1 MGTLVGRSAEL
12 ARLRALLDD
21 AASGAVAALVAGDAG
36 VGKSR
41 LVTEVTS
48 IAASQ
53 GFTVLC
59 GQCAEIGDSVPY
71 LPFADAIRTASAE
84 VEAAVKARPVLARLL
99 PDGGAGGDPETDRA
113 GLTRQQMFGTVLGLL
128 AELSAHSPVLLV
140 LEDLHWA
147 DASTRDLLT
156 FLLRMLHGERVAII
170 GTYRTDDLY
179 RRHPLR
185 PVVADL
191 LRLPSVTSVQLGPLS
206 PSALT
211 ELLFAISDA
220 PGRLSAATVNR
231 IVASAEGNAYY
242 AEELLAAL
250 SDAPEDTRNGPG
262 LPSGLAAL
270 LMSRVERV
278 SDAAQRVLR
287 AASVAGRRSGDDL
300 VRAASGLPDAAYDEA
315 VREAVANQLL
325 VPDGADGYAFRH
337 ALLREAV
344 YSDLLPGERT
354 RLHGQLAALLSDVP
368 GAAAE
373 LAHHSLASHDVP
385 GAFAAS
391 IRAGDEARRLG
402 APTETHR
409 HYDQALSLWDRVDD
423 AAAIAGVSRGRLGL
437 QSAAAAFAAGDV
449 PRAVHLL
456 RRIWQALADPGAG
469 VTAGDED
476 PEMLRSHIGERL
488 AYFLLESES
497 SDAPAEALLV
507 AGDTVGETSAEPATW
522 YVARAMATYAM
533 AFMVAG
539 DDASAREWAQRAR
552 DAAGGEARWVAA
564 EALTTLGALSSR
576 EGDTDE
582 ASRMFAAALEQAGG
596 TQMFQV
602 ELRATY
608 LLAEQHQARGELA
621 EAARIAELGERRAD
635 SEGLGLAP
643 YGMDLR
649 HLHFQARFLLGEWD
663 HAQRLADGFPVRVTS
678 LPEAVLSGMALF
690 IDVARGNPAAEER
703 RTWLEPFWADG
714 FVGYLVRGLLAER
727 ALWRGDTD
735 LALSHAEAAIY
746 ADKWRSYKPAVLR
759 PAAIALAARADR
771 AVAARAAGNADVE
784 AAELAGAN
792 ELIDVARQGA
802 RHPAHPKALLGPEGR
817 GWLARAEAEY
827 GRASGHN
834 TPEAWEAMLSAF
846 GPHYVYETARGQWRL
861 AEALIEAGR
870 TEEALPVWRAAA
882 ATATHLGAAPLSA
895 ALEILA
901 RRARLDPGSGPAEG
915 GAVGAYLTEALTDR
929 ERDVLRLLARGQS
942 NRQIGAELFI
952 SPKTASVH
960 VSNILAKLAVTNR
973 TEAAAVAHREGL

>member
-1 MGTLVGRSAEL
+1 ME
-12 ARLRALLDD
+12 
-21 AASGAVAALVAGDAG
+21 
-36 VGKSR
+36 
-41 LVTEVTS
+41 
-48 IAASQ
+48 
-53 GFTVLC
+53 
-59 GQCAEIGDSVPY
+59 DS
-71 LPFADAIRTASAE
+71 
-84 VEAAVKARPVLARLL
+84 
-99 PDGGAGGDPETDRA
+99 DPE
-113 GLTRQQMFGTVLGLL
+113 
-128 AELSAHSPVLLV
+128 
-140 LEDLHWA
+140 
-147 DASTRDLLT
+147 
-156 FLLRMLHGERVAII
+156 LR
-170 GTYRTDDLY
+170 
-179 RRHPLR
+179 
-185 PVVADL
+185 
-191 LRLPSVTSVQLGPLS
+191 
-206 PSALT
+206 
-211 ELLFAISDA
+211 
-220 PGRLSAATVNR
+220 
-231 IVASAEGNAYY
+231 
-242 AEELLAAL
+242 
-250 SDAPEDTRNGPG
+250 
-262 LPSGLAAL
+262 
-270 LMSRVERV
+270 SRV
-278 SDAAQRVLR
+278 
-287 AASVAGRRSGDDL
+287 
-300 VRAASGLPDAAYDEA
+300 
-315 VREAVANQLL
+315 
-325 VPDGADGYAFRH
+325 
-337 ALLREAV
+337 
-344 YSDLLPGERT
+344 
-354 RLHGQLAALLSDVP
+354 
-368 GAAAE
+368 
-373 LAHHSLASHDVP
+373 
-385 GAFAAS
+385 
-391 IRAGDEARRLG
+391 
-402 APTETHR
+402 
-409 HYDQALSLWDRVDD
+409 
-423 AAAIAGVSRGRLGL
+423 
-437 QSAAAAFAAGDV
+437 
-449 PRAVHLL
+449 
-456 RRIWQALADPGAG
+456 
-469 VTAGDED
+469 
-476 PEMLRSHIGERL
+476 GERL
-488 AYFLLESES
+488 AFFLLET
-497 SDAPAEALLV
+497 DDHGAPEEALRI
-507 AGDTVGETSAEPATW
+507 AAETVGQLPADQPTR
-522 YVARAMATYAM
+522 YLARAMATYAM